1 MINCLIEETML
12 IKTITENKNPE
23 KPILD
28 FNEQQKGKG
37 LKISTPKQM
46 LQRLAMALY
55 NTKLAL

>member
-1 MINCLIEETML
+1 ML
-12 IKTITENKNPE
+12 IKTITENKNPQ